1 MNTTKITAPQPA
13 QATQAEVT
21 DEQIKEA
28 AVKAVK
34 ERNLSWVWFEKDD
47 QDKYT
52 IPILSESHYQLV
64 RAGLTLRP
72 ERVPMTDTQ
81 LCEALNIDGSDDWT
95 YQVRD
100 AVEAHHRRRESSDG
114 LRRMHKLWMVGAL

>member
-100 AVEAHHRRRESSDG
+100 AVEAHHGIKAHAKKETP
-114 LRRMHKLWMVGAL
+114 